1 MIKMVPLTCPKC
13 NASIDVKEGMTSC
26 YCTYCGTK
34 ISIGD
39 NSTFTINVN
48 QNITDQY
55 KIEKLRWQQQ
65 MYQEV
70 KERGPAQTK
79 KTGITFIVL
88 LGIISVMLSRYIL
101 RLTILNLFPNI
112 TNHLIE
118 NRFECWVDVVDT

>member
-39 NSTFTINVN
+39 DSTFTINVN

-79 KTGITFIVL
+79 KLVL
-88 LGIISVMLSRYIL
+88 LLLFFWGLLALCLAGIYYG
-101 RLTILNLFPNI
+101 
-112 TNHLIE
+112 
-118 NRFECWVDVVDT
+118 